1 MADEE
6 EIKPLIDLVEYIIKS
21 LIDDPESLSINVETE
36 EDAEV
41 IQVRVDEADRGKI
54 IGKQGRIAKAIR
66 TIARAAA
73 IKRGMKVLIKIV
85 D

>member
-1 MADEE
+1 MADE
-6 EIKPLIDLVEYIIKS
+6 EIKPLTDLVEYIIKS
-21 LIDDPESLSINVETE
+21 LIDNQENLSIEVETE
-36 EDAEV
+36 EEADV
-41 IQVRVDEADRGKI
+41 ILVRVDEEDRGKI

-73 IKRGMKVLIKIV
+73 IKRGKKVLIKIV